1 MTARGKLCCLSDLQR
16 CTARVT
22 GNFFDLHASL
32 PPAQEFLDKNLS
44 ILQTHAEFIGSQ
56 KKVKYRAALRYT
68 FKTRS
73 LQNRNS
79 RMHMAELT
87 VKLDTKSLSSMAK
100 RLVQIFALCESKISQ
115 ATLHICSRPVAGV
128 MRRRSPAW

>member
-1 MTARGKLCCLSDLQR
+1 
-16 CTARVT
+16 
-22 GNFFDLHASL
+22 
-32 PPAQEFLDKNLS
+32 
-44 ILQTHAEFIGSQ
+44 
-56 KKVKYRAALRYT
+56 
-68 FKTRS
+68 
-73 LQNRNS
+73 
-79 RMHMAELT
+79 MAELT

>member
-1 MTARGKLCCLSDLQR
+1 MKGFGECRCVGSLDAQLCTAMTARGKLCCLSDLQR

-22 GNFFDLHASL
+22 GNFFDLHTSL
-32 PPAQEFLDKNLS
+32 LPAQEFLDKNLS

-56 KKVKYRAALRYT
+56 KKAKDRAALRYT

-87 VKLDTKSLSSMAK
+87 VNPDTKSLSLHS
-100 RLVQIFALCESKISQ
+100 E
-115 ATLHICSRPVAGV
+115 ATGSDLRPL
-128 MRRRSPAW
+128 